1 MRIGIDDG
9 LFINLAE
16 KEFGLLTEYVVDID
30 TYQYLYLFD
39 LFKFLTKFE
48 IARTSE
54 ISYYCL
60 KGMKIK
66 HVVGYSLELLEQG
79 IIRSIIEKLSAHL
92 YVSPKGI
99 STSAIPLS
107 RNILVSLYGCYQ
119 NRNGVGNLSLALPL
133 PIEVLGKPLILR
145 VRSNRNL
152 RQTCIYNSTGCTLS
166 KRMERAHLCLCTYT
180 HKAKAPTAVFI

>member
-1 MRIGIDDG
+1 
-9 LFINLAE
+9 
-16 KEFGLLTEYVVDID
+16 
-30 TYQYLYLFD
+30 
-39 LFKFLTKFE
+39 
-48 IARTSE
+48 
-54 ISYYCL
+54 
-60 KGMKIK
+60 MKIK

-92 YVSPKGI
+92 SVSPRGI

-166 KRMERAHLCLCTYT
+166 KRMERAHLCLCIYT
-180 HKAKAPTAVFI
+180 